1 MLDKA
6 TQFLN
11 NLELHSTDTILV
23 AVSGGLDS
31 MCLAHLL
38 HSQGFNVAIAHCNFT
53 LRGEESNGDY
63 QFVKDW
69 AQEHEIAFH
78 SEEYATKSLTT
89 GSGQSVQMIARTLR
103 YDFFERLKLKHGYKF
118 TAFAHHADDRIESLL
133 LNILRGTGLR
143 GLQGMPSKRGN
154 IIRPLL
160 SITKQELTNYANTHH
175 VPFRTDSSNVDTKY
189 QRNRVR
195 LEILP
200 ILRILDTTVEKRLLY
215 FMNRV
220 ENNLVEYDVWV
231 NAEKGK
237 ICNEEGG
244 FSRIDR
250 KLLNKHPFPFTILK
264 ELLGLIGFNSNQVME
279 LIKHPETVSGELMSD
294 THRLVIEQND
304 FIVCSLKE
312 AGGRPNFSFEQL
324 NLSEITNLK
333 TDNQNIFVD
342 AYKVDEFKISLRR
355 WCQGDRF
362 KPLGMKGWKKV
373 SDYFID
379 SKFTSTQKENT
390 WLMVHNQD
398 IIWIV
403 GHRMD
408 DRFKVTEQ
416 TKEVLHIT
424 SL

>member
-11 NLELHSTDTILV
+11 NLELHPTDTILV

-31 MCLAHLL
+31 ACLVHLL

-69 AQEHEIAFH
+69 AQSLGLAFH
-78 SEEYATKSLTT
+78 SEEYDTKALTI
-89 GSGQSVQMIARTLR
+89 GSGQSVQMMARELR
-103 YDFFERLKLKHGYKF
+103 YDFFERLTLKHGYKF
-118 TAFAHHADDRIESLL
+118 TALAHHADDRIESLL

-143 GLQGMPSKRGN
+143 GLQGMPWKRET

-160 SITKQELTNYANTHH
+160 SITKQELSDYANTRH

-195 LEILP
+195 LELLP
-200 ILRILDTTVEKRLLY
+200 MLRIVDSTLENKLLE
-215 FMNRV
+215 FIDRV
-220 ENNLVEYDVWV
+220 ENNLLTYENWV
-231 NAEKGK
+231 QAEKVK
-237 ICNEEGG
+237 ICRIDGR

-250 KLLNKHPFPFTILK
+250 KLLEKHQFPFTILK
-264 ELLGLIGFNSNQVME
+264 EILGPNGFSSNQVME
-279 LIKHPETVSGELMSD
+279 LIKHPDIVSGELMSAR
-294 THRLVIEQND
+294 HRLVIEQNE
-304 FIVCSLKE
+304 FVVSLMKE
-312 AGGRPNFSFEQL
+312 ASVRPKFSFERL
-324 NLSEITNLK
+324 NISNVTNLK
-333 TDNQNIFVD
+333 TDNQNIFID
-342 AYKVDEFKISLRR
+342 AHKMDEFNISLRR

-379 SKFTSTQKENT
+379 SKFTTTQKENT
-390 WLMVHNQD
+390 WLMVNNQD